1 MDHKF
6 FEHMAAWVVNGDPK
20 MLLIVVVVLL
30 LSCVVTATRLA
41 LASRGRL

>member
-6 FEHMAAWVVNGDPK
+6 FENVVAWVVNGDPK
-20 MLLIVVVVLL
+20 MLLIVAVVLL